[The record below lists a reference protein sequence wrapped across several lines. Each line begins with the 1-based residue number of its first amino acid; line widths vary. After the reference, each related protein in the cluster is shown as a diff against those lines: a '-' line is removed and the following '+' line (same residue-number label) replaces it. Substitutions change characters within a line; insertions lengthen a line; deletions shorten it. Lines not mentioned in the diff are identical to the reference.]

1 MDMVANAYYTA
12 EMVKDLPDDGN
23 RYETVHGELFVT
35 PAPTYRHQEIVIRL
49 VEPIQTFLK
58 RNNVGHL
65 SISPANI
72 EWGHDTLVQ
81 PDLFVSV
88 NEEAEKQDWAY
99 IKTLLLVI
107 EVLSP
112 SSIRRDRIQK
122 RELYQ
127 SRGIPTY
134 WIVNPDD
141 RSIEVWTPEDS
152 APTVCTETVKWKPEG
167 ASKPLTIKLKE
178 LFQGL

>member
-1 MDMVANAYYTA
+1 MGMVANAYYTA
-12 EMVKDLPDDGN
+12 EMVKALPEDGN
-23 RYETVHGELFVT
+23 RYETVHGELLVT
-35 PAPTYRHQEIVIRL
+35 PAPSFVHQELVLRLAEEIR
-49 VEPIQTFLK
+49 PFL
-58 RNNVGHL
+58 REYPVGHL
-65 SISPANI
+65 SVSPANI
-72 EWGHDTLVQ
+72 EWGKDTLVQ

-88 NEEAEKQDWAY
+88 SEEAEKQDWAY

-122 RELYQ
+122 RDLYQ

-152 APTVCTETVKWKPEG
+152 APTVCRETVEWKPEG
-167 ASKPLTIKLKE
+167 AGEALTIQLQE